1 MHETK
6 ECPDLRVER
15 DCERAMLCIAMSKAE
30 ENPSDASAPKAKGE
44 LRGQLEEGLGELKT
58 MAGDL
63 GLRLS
68 GAATEVS
75 AEAKET
81 WKKME
86 PQVKEKLKTAE
97 QTLEQV
103 TDTAAEQLKGL
114 FGELKA
120 SMQSL
125 KDKL

>member
-1 MHETK
+1 
-6 ECPDLRVER
+6 
-15 DCERAMLCIAMSKAE
+15 MSEAE
-30 ENPSDASAPKAKGE
+30 ETPSDASEPKAKSD
-44 LRGQLEEGLGELKT
+44 LLGQLEDGLGELKT

-63 GLRLS
+63 GERLS

-75 AEAKET
+75 SEAKET

-86 PQVKEKLKTAE
+86 PDVKEKLKTAE
-97 QTLEQV
+97 QTLGQV

-114 FGELKA
+114 FGELKS

>member
-1 MHETK
+1 M
-6 ECPDLRVER
+6 LRN
-15 DCERAMLCIAMSKAE
+15 AMSEAE
-30 ENPSDASAPKAKGE
+30 ETPSDDAETTEPKAKKE
-44 LRGQLEEGLGELKT
+44 LLGQLEDGLGELKT

-63 GLRLS
+63 GERLS

-81 WKKME
+81 WQKME
-86 PQVKEKLKTAE
+86 PGVKEKLKTAE

-114 FGELKA
+114 FGELKS

>member
-1 MHETK
+1 
-6 ECPDLRVER
+6 
-15 DCERAMLCIAMSKAE
+15 MSDAE
-30 ENPSDASAPKAKGE
+30 EKTADADAQPQSKSD
-44 LRGQLEEGLGELKT
+44 LIGQLEEGLGELKT

-63 GLRLS
+63 GTRLS

-81 WKKME
+81 WQKME

-103 TDTAAEQLKGL
+103 TDTAAVQLKGL
-114 FGELKA
+114 FGELKS

>member
-1 MHETK
+1 MSEAEETPSDTSETK
-6 ECPDLRVER
+6 SKNDLRE
-15 DCERAMLCIAMSKAE
+15 
-30 ENPSDASAPKAKGE
+30 
-44 LRGQLEEGLGELKT
+44 QLESGLGELKT

-63 GLRLS
+63 GERLS

-81 WKKME
+81 WQKME
-86 PQVKEKLKTAE
+86 PSVKEKLKTAE
-97 QTLEQV
+97 QTLGQV

-114 FGELKA
+114 FGELKS

>member
-1 MHETK
+1 MSESDDTTGEKTETK
-6 ECPDLRVER
+6 PKGDL
-15 DCERAMLCIAMSKAE
+15 L
-30 ENPSDASAPKAKGE
+30 
-44 LRGQLEEGLGELKT
+44 GQLEAGLGELKT
-58 MAGDL
+58 MAGEL
-63 GLRLS
+63 GERLS

-75 AEAKET
+75 SEAKET
-81 WKKME
+81 WQKME

-97 QTLEQV
+97 QTLGEV
-103 TDTAAEQLKGL
+103 TEVAAVQLKGL

>member
-1 MHETK
+1 MDRSCYAGE
-6 ECPDLRVER
+6 V
-15 DCERAMLCIAMSKAE
+15 MSDAE
-30 ENPSDASAPKAKGE
+30 EKTASDSEAQPKSD
-44 LRGQLEEGLGELKT
+44 LLGQLENGLGELKT
-58 MAGDL
+58 MAGEL
-63 GLRLS
+63 GERIG

-81 WKKME
+81 WQKME

-114 FGELKA
+114 FGELKS

>member
-1 MHETK
+1 MSEAKET
-6 ECPDLRVER
+6 
-15 DCERAMLCIAMSKAE
+15 
-30 ENPSDASAPKAKGE
+30 PSDASEPKAKSD
-44 LRGQLEEGLGELKT
+44 LLSQLEDGLGELKT

-63 GLRLS
+63 GERLS

-75 AEAKET
+75 SEAKET

-86 PQVKEKLKTAE
+86 PEVKEKLKTAE
-97 QTLEQV
+97 KTLEQV

-114 FGELKA
+114 FGELKS